1 MNYPTALGHFIVENK
16 SAIAA
21 ITGNTLI
28 CMALLTPRWRLWTIP
43 VFFLLFVMS
52 TPLLFSLLSGTN
64 YAVRL
69 TIIGYFLS
77 FLNILWFSNS
87 IWQTL
92 SLCITLSII
101 NRLCTFLG
109 YAISAGTDVKNYVI
123 SVFVVICTVNLIL
136 AFVSWRWLR
145 NYIRQLKSIMLRRS
159 LWPILATMSIISKLF
174 VDFCSHNTFS
184 LNPASDQT
192 IIWSMIA
199 LCVFALSML
208 VLLLYNAISSA
219 MLATA
224 KNVSDHLSYELDAQK
239 RQYEAQLQNQNEV
252 RRLKHDIK
260 GHLIT
265 VTGLLQSGRQEEAEQ
280 YLGKITELASIST
293 GRTYAEDPYINAVVS
308 GYSTLFE
315 RNSVKFT
322 YNIQITQIEKYP
334 VELCL
339 VFSNAL
345 QNALEASLKLPLEK
359 RSVSVSAKIKFD
371 YLVLQVA
378 NRFTDKVELEDG
390 SIPQTT
396 KDSVGHGY
404 GLISIKTT
412 LESLDGVLHL
422 RTDNDIFYL
431 EATAKIK

>member
-1 MNYPTALGHFIVENK
+1 MNYPTALGHFLVENK

-21 ITGNTLI
+21 IIGNTLI
-28 CMALLTPRWRLWTIP
+28 CMALLTPRWKWWTIP
-43 VFFLLFVMS
+43 VFLLLFILS
-52 TPLLFSLLSGTN
+52 TPLLFSLLSETD
-64 YAVRL
+64 YAVSL

-77 FLNILWFSNS
+77 FINILWFANS

-101 NRLCTFLG
+101 NRLCTLLG
-109 YAISAGTDVKNYVI
+109 FAISAATDVNNYVI
-123 SVFVVICTVNLIL
+123 SVFVVICTVNLFL
-136 AFVSWRWLR
+136 AFVSWWWVRK
-145 NYIRQLKSIMLRRS
+145 YIRQLKHIILRRS
-159 LWPILATMSIISKLF
+159 LWPLLLTMSIISKLL
-174 VDFCSHNTFS
+174 VDFFSNNTFS
-184 LNPASDQT
+184 LNPSSDQT

-208 VLLLYNAISSA
+208 VLLLYNATSSA
-219 MLATA
+219 RLAAA
-224 KNVSDHLSYELDAQK
+224 KNISDHLSYELDTQK
-239 RQYEAQLQNQNEV
+239 RQYESQFQNQNEI
-252 RRLKHDIK
+252 RRMKHDIK

-265 VTGLLQSGRQEEAEQ
+265 VTGLLQSGKHEEAEQ

-293 GRTYAEDPYINAVVS
+293 NHTYANDPYINAVVS

-315 RNSVKFT
+315 RNNVKFT
-322 YNIQITQIEKYP
+322 YNIQIEPIEKYQ

-345 QNALEASLKLPLEK
+345 QNALEASMNLPQEK
-359 RSVSVSAKIKFD
+359 RSVSVSAKMKFG

-378 NRFTDKVELEDG
+378 NYFTGQVELKDG

-396 KDSVGHGY
+396 KDSAGHGY

-422 RTDNDIFYL
+422 RTDNDVFFL
-431 EATAKIK
+431 EGTAKIK

>member
-1 MNYPTALGHFIVENK
+1 MNYPTVLGSFLVENK

-28 CMALLTPRWRLWTIP
+28 CMALLTPRWRRWTIP

-52 TPLLFSLLSGTN
+52 TPLLFSLLSGKN
-64 YAVRL
+64 YTVSL
-69 TIIGYFLS
+69 TIIGYSLS
-77 FLNILWFSNS
+77 FLNVLWFSNS

-109 YAISAGTDVKNYVI
+109 YVISAATDVNNYEI

-136 AFVSWRWLR
+136 AFVSWWWVR
-145 NYIRQLKSIMLRRS
+145 NYIQQLKYLTLRRF
-159 LWPILATMSIISKLF
+159 LWPLLTIMSIISKLL
-174 VDFCSHNTFS
+174 VDFCSNNAFS

-199 LCVFALSML
+199 LCVFVLSML
-208 VLLLYNAISSA
+208 VLLLFNAISNA
-219 MLATA
+219 RLATA
-224 KNVSDHLSYELDAQK
+224 KVVSDHLSYELDAQK

-265 VTGLLQSGRQEEAEQ
+265 VTGLLQSGRQREAEQ
-280 YLGKITELASIST
+280 YLSKITELVSIST
-293 GRTYAEDPYINAVVS
+293 DRTYAEDPYINAVIS

-322 YNIQITQIEKYP
+322 CNLQIEPVEKYQ

-345 QNALEASLKLPLEK
+345 QNALEASMNLPLEK

-378 NRFTDKVELEDG
+378 NYFTGQVELKDG

-396 KDSVGHGY
+396 KDSAGHGY

-412 LESLDGVLHL
+412 LEALDGVLHL